1 MLKTSCDSLLMSWSF
16 AKTFRHSFAK
26 LFFSFAGM
34 NSTKTSFASF
44 RGGPCH
50 LMKESQAFI
59 KGPTSNTWDLIHLPD
74 PKVAVCEGRAWF
86 RYLSFREA
94 FAQLSRHFR
103 GFRAMGGTTCYC
115 ANLKMHL
122 HNITCNFIS
131 RHITLL
137 SRTFAREHCYKLF
150 RKSFAASILAF
161 AEPSDINS
169 LTTQYMS
176 GFRRCSFGI
185 PTKINHPLQIWGMS
199 HFEFHIH
206 FKDIKSFQWLHGIFQ
221 QKKCEK
227 LPCSTNS

>member
-1 MLKTSCDSLLMSWSF
+1 MV
-16 AKTFRHSFAK
+16 FRQNLSP
-26 LFFSFAGM
+26 LFRETIFF
-34 NSTKTSFASF
+34 F
-44 RGGPCH
+44 RGDEFHKNLFRELSRRTLH

-59 KGPTSNTWDLIHLPD
+59 TGPTFNTWDLIHLPD

-94 FAQLSRHFR
+94 FAQLSPHFR
-103 GFRAMGGTTCYC
+103 GFRAISDAGGTTCWC

-137 SRTFAREHCYKLF
+137 SQAFAREHYYKLF

-169 LTTQYMS
+169 DYYSIHEWLSSLLEQLY
-176 GFRRCSFGI
+176 
-185 PTKINHPLQIWGMS
+185 HPLDVVS
-199 HFEFHIH
+199 
-206 FKDIKSFQWLHGIFQ
+206 
-221 QKKCEK
+221 QK
-227 LPCSTNS
+227 